1 MIRAFGRLTLNRVRL
16 TFILLAAFTFSTNAS
31 IPSLGQRQRTG
42 EEPLF
47 SEFKGVRI
55 GTPAEEAR
63 KKLGSPT
70 NKADD
75 QDLWYSDTQTV
86 QVYYDKNKAVSAI
99 SIDFSSGATG
109 IPVAKDVIG
118 GEADAKADGSAYKM
132 VRYPKAGYWVSYSRT
147 AGASPTVTVTIQKID
162 Q

>member
-1 MIRAFGRLTLNRVRL
+1 MFLAFRRLISNRVRL
-16 TFILLAAFTFSTNAS
+16 TFILFAALVLTASAS
-31 IPSLGQRQRTG
+31 ITSLGQRQKTSD
-42 EEPLF
+42 EPLF

-75 QDLWYSDTQTV
+75 QDLYVSDTQLV
-86 QVYYDKNKAVSAI
+86 QVYYDKAKTVSAI

-109 IPVAKDVIG
+109 IPTAKDVIG
-118 GEADAKADGSAYKM
+118 GEPETKADGSAYKM
-132 VRYPKAGYWVSYSRT
+132 LRYPKLGYWVSYSRT
-147 AGASPTVTVTIQKID
+147 AGASPTITVTIQKID
-162 Q
+162 